1 MVWMLIGSFLG
12 AVLLAAMATLVFG
25 GGDFDF
31 EHFLMWCG
39 ALVLVV
45 ILGWFIVA
53 QLRGPA
59 PPAISGAGAAG
70 ANVWMMLPIS
80 PPLPGGAPW

>member
-1 MVWMLIGSFLG
+1 MVWMLIGSLLG

-39 ALVLVV
+39 ALVVVV
-45 ILGWFIVA
+45 IIGWFVVA

-59 PPAISGAGAAG
+59 PPTISGAAAVG
-70 ANVWMMLPIS
+70 THVWMGQTNLPLIE
-80 PPLPGGAPW
+80 GDA

>member
-1 MVWMLIGSFLG
+1 MVWMLIGSLLG

-39 ALVLVV
+39 ALVVVV
-45 ILGWFIVA
+45 IIGWFVVA

-59 PPAISGAGAAG
+59 PPTISGAAAVGAH
-70 ANVWMMLPIS
+70 VLLSLPVA
-80 PPLPGGAPW
+80 PPTKGTAPW